1 MSVMRRK
8 AAIIE
13 GLQEWL
19 NLAKSGHK
27 DEGWKS
33 EIFRQRFV
41 LVHLI
46 AVMGHTG
53 VKIKKDGKV
62 ADNEW

>member
-1 MSVMRRK
+1 MLCPIPNV
-8 AAIIE
+8 
-13 GLQEWL
+13 LV
-19 NLAKSGHK
+19 LAKSGHK